1 MAPRETSDT
10 KSIRRIMEKQFTTT
24 IGTNGTNYTSDTKS
38 IRKTNAQSQEL
49 EPKSLEPKIATSRPT
64 ASSLAQT
71 HLGLLRALVAH
82 I

>member
-49 EPKSLEPKIATSRPT
+49 EPKS
-64 ASSLAQT
+64 Q
-71 HLGLLRALVAH
+71 
-82 I
+82 